1 MLVLRLHY
9 PPKYVLDEMQMY
21 EIRSVMDYE
30 YYANK
35 DSWEQTRLI
44 AYLIAQ
50 VNSKKQ
56 LKQSDIMQF
65 YWEKEE
71 TKRPTTNKADIER
84 LKAKAQQYIKQNYK

>member
-1 MLVLRLHY
+1 
-9 PPKYVLDEMQMY
+9 MY

-71 TKRPTTNKADIER
+71 TKQPTTHKADIER